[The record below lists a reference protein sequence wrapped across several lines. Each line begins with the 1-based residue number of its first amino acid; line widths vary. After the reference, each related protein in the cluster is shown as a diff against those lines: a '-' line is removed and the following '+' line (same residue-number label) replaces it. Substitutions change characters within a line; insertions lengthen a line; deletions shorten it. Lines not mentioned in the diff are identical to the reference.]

1 MGSPMTG
8 PISEAATGPRE
19 SAAAAPAKE
28 GLHPG
33 LGNPG
38 AGLLVDEGPRAG
50 TPVPDPRATPLSSS
64 PITRRRNR
72 RRSHARPANLTRK
85 ADGYDTRDRWKRHS
99 IRHTWLP
106 TDSRSHLLQRL
117 FPSPHPFTGPS
128 SSEGF
133 LDGLPAGKLRENCRR
148 IRGFLPFRTR
158 KALASHSCECARTGI
173 GHRTEGG
180 SRCVRISDGS
190 LVGPDRVRDG
200 LGRVGPASAGG
211 AFVAGGAVWR
221 TGCHVARLQ

>member
-19 SAAAAPAKE
+19 PAVAVPAKE
-28 GLHPG
+28 ELPPG
-33 LGNPG
+33 FGTSGGRVPRRRG
-38 AGLLVDEGPRAG
+38 PAGRDTGPRPAG
-50 TPVPDPRATPLSSS
+50 RAPLSS

-72 RRSHARPANLTRK
+72 RRNHARPASMTRR

-106 TDSRSHLLQRL
+106 TDSHSHLLQRL
-117 FPSPHPFTGPS
+117 FPSPHPFAGSS
-128 SSEGF
+128 SSEEF

-148 IRGFLPFRTR
+148 IKGSLPFRTR

-173 GHRTEGG
+173 GRRAEGG
-180 SRCVRISDGS
+180 SRCVGISDGS

-200 LGRVGPASAGG
+200 LGRVGPAGAGG
-211 AFVAGGAVWR
+211 AAAAGGAV
-221 TGCHVARLQ
+221 

>member
-19 SAAAAPAKE
+19 PAAAVPAKE
-28 GLHPG
+28 GLPPG
-33 LGNPG
+33 PGNPG
-38 AGLLVDEGPRAG
+38 AGLLVDEGPAG
-50 TPVPDPRATPLSSS
+50 RDAGPRPAGRS
-64 PITRRRNR
+64 PINRRRNR
-72 RRSHARPANLTRK
+72 RRSHARPANMTRK

-106 TDSRSHLLQRL
+106 TDSHSHLLQRL

-133 LDGLPAGKLRENCRR
+133 LDGLPAGKSRGNYRR
-148 IRGFLPFRTR
+148 IKGFLPFRTR

-180 SRCVRISDGS
+180 SRCVGISDGS
-190 LVGPDRVRDG
+190 LVGFHRVRDG
-200 LGRVGPASAGG
+200 LGGVGPADVEG
-211 AFVAGGAVWR
+211 AAVAGGTV
-221 TGCHVARLQ
+221 

>member
-1 MGSPMTG
+1 MG
-8 PISEAATGPRE
+8 
-19 SAAAAPAKE
+19 
-28 GLHPG
+28 HPG
-33 LGNPG
+33 VGFLD
-38 AGLLVDEGPRAG
+38 DEGPRAG

-106 TDSRSHLLQRL
+106 TDSHSHLLQRL
-117 FPSPHPFTGPS
+117 FLSPHPFTGSS
-128 SSEGF
+128 SSEEF

-173 GHRTEGG
+173 GRRAEGG
-180 SRCVRISDGS
+180 SRCVGISDGS
-190 LVGPDRVRDG
+190 LVGFHRVRDG
-200 LGRVGPASAGG
+200 LGGVGPAGAGG
-211 AFVAGGAVWR
+211 AAMAGWGGIANRVSCCTFAVR
-221 TGCHVARLQ
+221 RFSADFSA